1 MGDQDINISQKKY
14 AKEQLSLESLTEAGE
29 SPPVGENSDKGGKGE
44 ANSTSRN
51 QEPGHEK
58 TEQAGTTGTAKSL
71 EAQKPKGFLLAK
83 FLHSNETQLCLD
95 EESENYRRGDYI
107 ILQSRYGKDIAEVLG
122 SIRHLDHYDPKD
134 AEMVVRRASENDM
147 KIYRAN
153 LEKEAEALGICR
165 QKIAKHKLD
174 MKLVSAHYLVD
185 EPKILFFF
193 TADARVDFRELV
205 KDLVSVFKMRIEL
218 RQIGVRDES
227 RVLGG
232 LAVCGRNYCCNGITD
247 KLNPVSIKMAKEQNL
262 SLNSMKISGP
272 CGRLL
277 CCLSYEYDFYH
288 KEKSKLPQEG
298 NRLKVEGDEYKVTDV
313 NILVRKIHLQSREGG
328 YLELPFEHFKKDE
341 KTGSWK
347 VVKGDIIT

>member
-1 MGDQDINISQKKY
+1 MSDQDIHISQKQF
-14 AKEQLSLESLTEAGE
+14 AREQLSLESGDQVPRKEI
-29 SPPVGENSDKGGKGE
+29 
-44 ANSTSRN
+44 
-51 QEPGHEK
+51 
-58 TEQAGTTGTAKSL
+58 QARK
-71 EAQKPKGFLLAK
+71 EFLLVK
-83 FLHSNETQLCLD
+83 FLHSNETQLCLQD
-95 EESENYRRGDYI
+95 ETEEYRRGDYL

-122 SIRHLDHYDPKD
+122 TIRSLDHYDPKD
-134 AEMVVRRASENDM
+134 AEEVIRKASDQDLQT
-147 KIYRAN
+147 YRDN
-153 LEKEAEALGICR
+153 LKKEAEALAVCK
-165 QKIAKHKLD
+165 QKVARHKLD

-205 KDLVSVFKMRIEL
+205 KDLVAVFKMRIEL

-232 LAVCGRNYCCNGITD
+232 LAVCGRTYCCNGITD

-288 KEKSKLPQEG
+288 DEKSRLPQEG
-298 NRLKVEGDEYKVTDV
+298 NRIRIEGEEYKVTDV
-313 NILVRKIHLQSREGG
+313 NVLVKKIHLQSREGG
-328 YLELPFEHFKKDE
+328 YLELPFDSFKKDD

-347 VVKGDIIT
+347 VAKGDIIT